1 MIGRALKEGELE
13 EMMSKGLLDPKK
25 LFPLVG
31 KYFSQFARQG
41 GALEKKLKQLAAVEA
56 RMTESWTQ
64 FIRGLYDSGI
74 ESSLSNLY
82 KGMDRILYSIRNL
95 AGNALGK
102 YLKGVL
108 DMLSES
114 ALFVLDVF
122 QLVFYYIDKA
132 FGGDSNLK
140 SFSAEMAGM
149 ATGAVL
155 VFLTLNKI
163 IGILK
168 TLNVLGRIFRNLLVE
183 SAAADIAGGLE
194 KQKGAVS
201 GVGSIL
207 GKALGVAMA
216 AAAGYALGNWLR
228 DNVPAVKQFGDW
240 LGESLGKAIY
250 GPLPEEQ
257 VAVTNR
263 NNSLK
268 SMMQSGFTT
277 PLFYQNAMNTSPQQV
292 EVKVKMD
299 ATDGFK
305 QVAKAEVET
314 YGAKLTQ
321 SIVPMGWT
329 QTSN

>member
-74 ESSLSNLY
+74 ESSLSSLY

-102 YLKGVL
+102 YLKGIL

-155 VFLTLNKI
+155 VFLTLNKV

-194 KQKGAVS
+194 KQSGRFK

-207 GKALGVAMA
+207 GKVLGVAVA
-216 AAAGYALGNWLR
+216 WEVGTAIGEYLR
-228 DNVPAVKQFGDW
+228 NNFSVVKDFGDW
-240 LGESLGKAIY
+240 MGLNLAQRFNPNSQDAAGG
-250 GPLPEEQ
+250 
-257 VAVTNR
+257 R
-263 NNSLK
+263 NA
-268 SMMQSGFTT
+268 FA
-277 PLFYQNAMNTSPQQV
+277 AMNGAGFNVAWASSMPMFMQNQQPQTAKV
-292 EVKVKMD
+292 ELTLNGELSKMVDVKIKENN
-299 ATDGFK
+299 T
-305 QVAKAEVET
+305 QT
-314 YGAKLTQ
+314 IQ
-321 SIVPMGWT
+321 SILPM
-329 QTSN
+329 SKN